1 MKGKKFIST
10 VKVIKPIDGILEV
23 GGLYKTDDLKRKF
36 PFLDL
41 NNKEYFEIQYYDK
54 FKKGDKVRF
63 VAKNENE
70 EYIYNISTKKVYYVK
85 DVLHEIC
92 NDFIHTIYTIASID
106 NNEVFTVYEDNLD
119 TAENKWIVSF
129 SNQKCSDKPSIYE
142 LDYFT
147 WKNKICGTWKEIFSF
162 DTYKQAD
169 IVARLFAENTIEQI
183 INLNNLNNLG
193 KNINN
198 DGFKLTNDKK
208 F

>member
-23 GGLYKTDDLKRKF
+23 GGPYKTDDLKRKF

-41 NNKEYFEIQYYDK
+41 NNKEYFETQYYDK

-63 VAKNENE
+63 VAKNEND

-85 DVLHEIC
+85 DVSHEIY
-92 NDFIHTIYTIASID
+92 NDSIFTIYTIASRE
-106 NNEVFTVYEDNLD
+106 NNEVFTVDEDNLD
-119 TAENKWIVSF
+119 TAENKWVVSF
-129 SNQKCSDKPSIYE
+129 SQKKTTEKPGIHE

-183 INLNNLNNLG
+183 INLNNLNNLE

-198 DGFKLTNDKK
+198 DSFKLTNDKK

>member
-41 NNKEYFEIQYYDK
+41 NNKEYFETQYYDK

-85 DVLHEIC
+85 DVLHEIY
-92 NDFIHTIYTIASID
+92 ILSTQYTPLLQERIMKFSPFMKIISIQLKTSGLYLSQIR
-106 NNEVFTVYEDNLD
+106 NVPTNPPYTNSTTLLGRTKYVVLGRRYSHSTHI
-119 TAENKWIVSF
+119 NK
-129 SNQKCSDKPSIYE
+129 
-142 LDYFT
+142 
-147 WKNKICGTWKEIFSF
+147 
-162 DTYKQAD
+162 
-169 IVARLFAENTIEQI
+169 QI
-183 INLNNLNNLG
+183 
-193 KNINN
+193 
-198 DGFKLTNDKK
+198 
-208 F
+208 